1 MLMSQYSSDER
12 IPVRTY
18 AKSQLADLYN
28 VHRRTLFGH
37 WLTPFQEQLAQIGY
51 RKTMQTLPPVIVA
64 FIFAH
69 LGEPELPVK
78 SEKK

>member
-1 MLMSQYSSDER
+1 MRER

-28 VHRRTLFGH
+28 VHRRTFSR
-37 WLTPFQEQLAQIGY
+37 WLMPFIGELEKIGY

-64 FIFAH
+64 FIFTH
-69 LGEPELPVK
+69 LGEPETMDPARTLGGK
-78 SEKK
+78 SDKK